1 MGDGGVVRGNVPT
14 GSGDGPCPL
23 PSRLLAPPL
32 LRWFLNPLG
41 SVQDLCRTINLGR
54 VAVELDLNPDPVRE
68 SSSML

>member
-23 PSRLLAPPL
+23 PSQLLAPPL

-54 VAVELDLNPDPVRE
+54 VAIELDLNPDPVLE